1 MNHITLV
8 CQCAFFSSSMPFV
21 SYCPQEGSRR
31 GQKVPQSIRSG
42 AQGPVV
48 HCLPLEKS
56 LPALPWLKEREA
68 AVWWKECARQR
79 VGWMMNVWGKRL
91 LSRRGYKS
99 GPESHQEK
107 QLFFYYVFCIY
118 FQPTFV
124 SFLKKCIFV
133 PWSWKLKS
141 AMVLTV
147 GRLWPC
153 DVLSLQY
160 SPTLSKGYSPAP
172 VAPLY

>member
-1 MNHITLV
+1 
-8 CQCAFFSSSMPFV
+8 MPFV
-21 SYCPQEGSRR
+21 SSCPQEGSRR

-56 LPALPWLKEREA
+56 LPALPWLKE
-68 AVWWKECARQR
+68 K
-79 VGWMMNVWGKRL
+79 GKRPCDGKSVRDREWDGWWMFEERDFYQEEDINQGPRAITKNSCSFTTCFVFTFNL
-91 LSRRGYKS
+91 LC
-99 GPESHQEK
+99 
-107 QLFFYYVFCIY
+107 FFPKEM
-118 FQPTFV
+118 Q
-124 SFLKKCIFV
+124 SFCIFV